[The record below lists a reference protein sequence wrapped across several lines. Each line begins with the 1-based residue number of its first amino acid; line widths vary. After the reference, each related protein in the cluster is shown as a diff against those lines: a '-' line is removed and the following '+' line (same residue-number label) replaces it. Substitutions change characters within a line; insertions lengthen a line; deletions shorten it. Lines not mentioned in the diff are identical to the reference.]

1 MVVVTAKEL
10 SAPPVTGAEWLFVA
24 TFANGGSTALAKLLV
39 SAPSAVL
46 LHENGEA
53 QWLVPHMTAQGQAYD
68 AGIAIDWPAVRRIWL
83 DELRKKQQPCV
94 VVEKSPPHL
103 VRMRALL
110 SAFADM
116 PMTLLRLTRDPYAV
130 CASWAK
136 RHSPDDLAADWG
148 AETRGLNPESAV
160 YFERLGAL
168 YGHRA
173 RLMVEL
179 GDVTDVTVSYERLA
193 ADPHAALAP
202 LIERLPLLAN
212 LDPDAEIS
220 IKDYPPQRIANMNK
234 RQIAWLTADQ
244 THAISRGLTPYESA
258 VNALGYEVR

>member
-1 MVVVTAKEL
+1 MNNVIGL
-10 SAPPVTGAEWLFVA
+10 SDPRLTGAEWLFVA
-24 TFANGGSTALAKLLV
+24 TFANGGSTALAKILV

-68 AGIAIDWPAVRRIWL
+68 PGIAIDWCAVRRIWL
-83 DELRKKQQPCV
+83 EEVRKKQRPCLV
-94 VVEKSPPHL
+94 IEKSPPHL

-110 SAFADM
+110 SAFSDM

-148 AETRGLNPESAV
+148 APTRGLDLDGAD

-173 RLMVEL
+173 QLMVDL

-193 ADPHAALAP
+193 ADPQTALAP
-202 LIERLPLLAN
+202 LIERLPLLA
-212 LDPDAEIS
+212 DFDAKAEIA
-220 IKDYPPQRIANMNK
+220 IKDYPPQRIADMNEC
-234 RQIAWLTADQ
+234 QIARLTAGQID
-244 THAISRGLTPYESA
+244 AIGRGLAPYESA